1 MSKTE
6 AVKIDSSEKE
16 NRNKLL
22 KQIKDEV
29 LALKTSPLYAERQK
43 NKVMPVIGEGSHFA
57 KIMFVGE
64 APGKNE
70 AATGKPFCGASG
82 KILDQLLAS
91 IGISR
96 PDVYVTN
103 IVKDRPPF
111 NRDPLPEE
119 IESYGPFLDRQ
130 IEIIKPKYIVS
141 LGRFSMAYVMQKL
154 GLDFELEP
162 ISKIHGKVFD
172 AKTSYGHIK
181 VIPLYH
187 PAVAIYNN
195 KTKDTL
201 LEDFKVLKNLV

>member
-6 AVKIDSSEKE
+6 VG
-16 NRNKLL
+16 RNKLL
-22 KQIKDEV
+22 KQIEDEV
-29 LALKTSPLYAERQK
+29 INLKSSPLYAERVK
-43 NKVMPVIGEGSHFA
+43 NKVMPVIGEGNHFA

-70 AATGKPFCGASG
+70 AETGRPFCGKSG
-82 KILDQLLAS
+82 KILDELLAS
-91 IGISR
+91 VNISR

-103 IVKDRPPF
+103 IVKDRPPS
-111 NRDPLPEE
+111 NRDPSPEE

-130 IEIIKPKYIVS
+130 IETIKPKYIVS
-141 LGRFSMAYVMQKL
+141 LGRFSMTYVMTKL
-154 GLDFELEP
+154 GLSSKIEP

-172 AKTSYGHIK
+172 AKTSYGDIK
-181 VIPLYH
+181 IIPLYH
-187 PAVAIYNN
+187 PAVSIYNN

>member
-6 AVKIDSSEKE
+6 VG
-16 NRNKLL
+16 RNKLL
-22 KQIKDEV
+22 KQIEDEV
-29 LALKTSPLYAERQK
+29 LNLKSSPLYAERVK
-43 NKVMPVIGEGSHFA
+43 NKVMPVIGEGNHFA

-70 AATGKPFCGASG
+70 AATGRPFCGKSG
-82 KILDQLLAS
+82 KILDELLAS
-91 IGISR
+91 VNISR

-103 IVKDRPPF
+103 IVKDRPPS
-111 NRDPLPEE
+111 NRDPSPEE

-130 IEIIKPKYIVS
+130 IETIKPKYIVS
-141 LGRFSMAYVMQKL
+141 LGRFSMTYVMTKL
-154 GLDFELEP
+154 GLSSKIEP

-172 AKTSYGHIK
+172 AKTSYGDIK

-187 PAVAIYNN
+187 PAVSIYNN

-201 LEDFKVLKNLV
+201 IEDFKVLKNLV